1 MNTPL
6 NPAPAAT
13 TTGSAAPGLAMGAF
27 LAVLARQPEG
37 VERLVRALPRV
48 VAVAAGLLAVTLVG
62 TRLVSREGL
71 QLVLPVRTSLILRL
85 LAFCLLVWD
94 VVAPKHSATSRF
106 FRSRAIVFLG
116 TYSYGL
122 YVYHHF
128 ISYNLSANRTELEL
142 ARWVGSHA
150 AAVALQATLGASV
163 SLAVAYL
170 SYEFF
175 EKRFLLN
182 PLFKTA
188 EDPGPPSSRQRASS
202 FLERRT
208 VEQGVALV
216 TTSAVFNDSSGRLND
231 SSAHRN

>member
-1 MNTPL
+1 MSTPL
-6 NPAPAAT
+6 NPGPAAT
-13 TTGSAAPGLAMGAF
+13 TTGSVAPARPGPLVVF
-27 LAVLARQPEG
+27 LLARRP
-37 VERLVRALPRV
+37 RALI
-48 VAVAAGLLAVTLVG
+48 AV
-62 TRLVSREGL
+62 
-71 QLVLPVRTSLILRL
+71 SLTTALG
-85 LAFCLLVWD
+85 V
-94 VVAPKHSATSRF
+94 
-106 FRSRAIVFLG
+106 VFLG
-116 TYSYGL
+116 PHSYGL

-128 ISYNLSANRTELEL
+128 ISYYLSANRIELEL

-175 EKRFLLN
+175 EKRFLLK

-188 EDPGPPSSRQRASS
+188 EDQGPLSSRQRAFSS
-202 FLERRT
+202 LRRRT